1 MEKANPFQDNKQR
14 FVGAYVP
21 PPLADYLRLIS
32 MSEKKSISNLL
43 QKMIEEKIEKNDESV
58 IIAMI
63 IEQAINEWERRA
75 GSGTMKKRAYLKE
88 IENELRRKKVS
99 KRHIS
104 LILKDLQD
112 RI

>member
-1 MEKANPFQDNKQR
+1 MEKANPFQDSKQR
-14 FVGAYVP
+14 FVGAYMP
-21 PPLADYLRLIS
+21 PHLADYLRLIS
-32 MSEKKSISNLL
+32 MSEKKSVSNLL

-75 GSGTMKKRAYLKE
+75 ESGTMKKRAYLKE

-99 KRHIS
+99 RLHIS